1 MLERDV
7 EIGAR
12 IAALRVAAGLRQAD
26 VAEVLGVD
34 QSTLS
39 KVESGRRRLDGYEL
53 ALVADLL
60 GTTSRELLGLPTR
73 TAALAAAARAAGNS
87 PDPALRRARELL
99 EADGVVDQLGIGD
112 RANPRRPEPPARK
125 TQPAIADLASRV
137 REQFGV
143 GPHGTIADLI
153 GAVERVFGVDVAV
166 DSLGESGPAGV
177 LVQAGD
183 HVALAVLNGDDR
195 RTRQRF
201 TLAHEL
207 GHWLLGDVRPVIV
220 DGAFDPTDQ
229 AEARANRFAAEL
241 LMPREALADLFSQR
255 PPVEAFVAAQIDCG
269 VSKEALLIRLSNLD
283 LLDGAAVTIIQSGV
297 VRHLFAKAG
306 RSADFDSWDTGYS
319 SRVPARIDRRLRA
332 AYAAGKVGIGLMS
345 QVFGEDIETLSA
357 RFAAEG
363 LQPPAVEIDDGTLA
377 AL

>member
-1 MLERDV
+1 MSESDV
-7 EIGAR
+7 HIGDR

-34 QSTLS
+34 QSTVS

-99 EADGVVDQLGIGD
+99 EADGIVDQLGIGD
-112 RANPRRPEPPARK
+112 RAHPRRPEPPARN
-125 TQPAIADLASRV
+125 THAAIAELARRV

-143 GPHGTIADLI
+143 GPHGTIADLT
-153 GAVERVFGVDVAV
+153 GAVEEVFGVDVAI
-166 DSLGESGPAGV
+166 DPLGDSGPAGV

-183 HVALAVLNGDDR
+183 DVALAVLNGDDR

-220 DGAFDPTDQ
+220 DGGIDPTDQ

-241 LMPREALADLFSQR
+241 LMPREALGDQSGRR
-255 PPVEAFVAAQIDCG
+255 PPVEAFVAALIGCG
-269 VSKEALLIRLSNLD
+269 VSKEALLIRLTDLD
-283 LLDGAAVTIIQSGV
+283 LLDGAQMAIIQSSV
-297 VRHLFAKAG
+297 VRHLFAQAG
-306 RSADFDSWDTGYS
+306 RSADFDTWETGQS

-345 QVFGEDIETLSA
+345 QAFGEDVETLTG
-357 RFAAEG
+357 RFGAEG
-363 LQPPAVEIDDGTLA
+363 LRPPTFEIDDDTLA
-377 AL
+377 EL